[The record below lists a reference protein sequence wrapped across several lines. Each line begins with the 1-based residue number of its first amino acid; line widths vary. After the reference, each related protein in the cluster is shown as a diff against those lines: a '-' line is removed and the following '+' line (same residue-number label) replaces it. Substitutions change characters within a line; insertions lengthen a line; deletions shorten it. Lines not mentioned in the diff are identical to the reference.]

1 MSVAF
6 WSKSCAPPDRAD
18 VHAGEGADVG
28 AAAGMRCSVGLA
40 ENRAP
45 TFYLP
50 WRSVSSVYSSSQ
62 SGGFG
67 LSLLVSQPPGGTA
80 SADDS
85 L

>member
-6 WSKSCAPPDRAD
+6 WSKSCAPLDRAD
-18 VHAGEGADVG
+18 VRAGEGVDVG

-50 WRSVSSVYSSSQ
+50 WGSVSSVYSSSQ
-62 SGGFG
+62 RGGFG
-67 LSLLVSQPPGGTA
+67 LSLLVSQHPRGTA
-80 SADDS
+80 LAADS